1 MRDHRDGKDP
11 TPVDI
16 TALVREHTGKNV
28 LRPLTGRAL
37 ARNRKA
43 QVNRVAAK
51 GKAAKILRSQ
61 R

>member
-1 MRDHRDGKDP
+1 MRDHRDGHDP

-16 TALVREHTGKNV
+16 TALVREHTGKGV
-28 LRPLTGRAL
+28 MRPLTDRAIRRRDAKVPRPP
-37 ARNRKA
+37 AR
-43 QVNRVAAK
+43 